1 MTGTS
6 MSNNPLFYRS
16 IVPLDRDKHRLARV
30 ASPERPFGFAGQT
43 QFIPAVIDEFVPACR
58 ELAIVFMPGS
68 GRPNAVFVVG
78 FHPGQNL
85 LVTQQ
90 GEWDGSYVPAFVRRY
105 PFIRGDVEGA
115 EPIICIDP
123 TYDGLNEESG
133 EPFFEGEA
141 QTPYLQAQVSFVNAY
156 FEASQRSEEFIDL
169 LQKLELFKS
178 ISIDVKSPGS
188 SLALHG
194 MLALD
199 EEKLNALPAKE
210 FEKLRKAGWL
220 PAIYAHLISLGSIG
234 RLSDKLDATRKGL
247 NA

>member
-1 MTGTS
+1 
-6 MSNNPLFYRS
+6 MSDTVYYEKPVL
-16 IVPLDRDKHRLARV
+16 LDRDKHRLARV
-30 ASPERPFGFAGQT
+30 ARPQRPYGFAAQT
-43 QFIPAVIDEFVPACR
+43 QFIPAVVDEFVPACR
-58 ELAIVFMPGS
+58 ELAILFMAGS

-78 FHPGQNL
+78 FNAGQNL
-85 LVTQQ
+85 LVTPE
-90 GEWDGSYVPAFVRRY
+90 GEWDGTYVPAFVRRY

-115 EPIICIDP
+115 EPIICIDAS
-123 TYDGLNEESG
+123 YDGLNEQQG
-133 EPFFEGEA
+133 EPFFEGET
-141 QTPYLQAQVSFVNAY
+141 QTPYLEAQVNFVNAY
-156 FEASQRSEEFIDL
+156 FEASRRAEEFSDS

-220 PAIYAHLISLGSIG
+220 PAIYAHLISLGSVG
-234 RLSDKLDATRKGL
+234 RLSAKLDAKRKGL

>member
-1 MTGTS
+1 

-30 ASPERPFGFAGQT
+30 ARPERPYGFAGQT
-43 QFIPAVIDEFVPACR
+43 QFIPAVVDEFVPACR
-58 ELAIVFMPGS
+58 ELAIVFMPGT

-78 FHPGQNL
+78 FSAGHNL
-85 LVTQQ
+85 LVTPE

-105 PFIRGDVEGA
+105 PFIRGDVEGS

-123 TYDGLNEESG
+123 TYDGLNEERG
-133 EPFFEGEA
+133 EAFFDGEA
-141 QTPYLQAQVSFVNAY
+141 QTPYLQAQVGFVNAY
-156 FEASQRSEEFIDL
+156 FEASRRSEEFADL
-169 LQKLELFKS
+169 MQKLELMKTV
-178 ISIDVKSPGS
+178 SIDVKSPGN

-194 MLALD
+194 MQAID

-210 FEKLRKAGWL
+210 FERLRKAGWL

-234 RLSDKLDATRKGL
+234 RLSARFDATRKGL